1 MKKKIARRSI
11 TMNITIWFS
20 LVLVV
25 IVVLTFRIFW
35 FVSASIL
42 QKTIREY
49 LFSSVEE
56 NCDKIRFLTSMAD
69 ADPYDKDDFYIR
81 FGEGWLEVDD
91 DFLDEINEVQSAL
104 YLEDGTMIYGKNPI
118 ARDTVSQSFRDS
130 RLYKYNTYSKT
141 RYYVYDRKLTADH
154 MEGLWIRGVVP
165 LSSEEKQLNDIFGS
179 AMIYV
184 PILLA
189 VGIAGSYVTVRGAM
203 APLRRIEKVTSEI
216 TRGDDL
222 KRRIEIGEVSSELHD
237 LAASFNSML
246 DRLEH
251 SFEAEQQFTSDA
263 SHELRTPTSV
273 IMAQTEFALDR
284 ERTPEEY
291 RSALLVIA
299 RQGRRMNALIGAML
313 DYTRLELRPGN
324 YPMER
329 LDFSSVT
336 ESTARDMAMIGL
348 KNIKVETEI
357 ESGIYVCGNRMLLER
372 VVQNLID
379 NAYKYG
385 KEDGHILVR
394 LRRSQADDAL
404 ESLEK
409 PITAKE
415 SEEGG
420 SLLVQGL
427 FKAHPHTG
435 NPEKKANPEN
445 DGQIAVLMVKDDGN
459 GISHEE
465 LPRIFERF
473 YRGDPSR
480 NAAGKAYGTGLG
492 LSMVKKIV
500 EIHGGQIAVQSTVG
514 EGTVF
519 SVYLRLVDKE

>member
-1 MKKKIARRSI
+1 MKKRIARRSI

-20 LVLVV
+20 IVLVV

-69 ADPYDKDDFYIR
+69 ADPYDNDDFYIR

-104 YLEDGTMIYGKNPI
+104 YLKDGTMLYGKNPI
-118 ARDTVSQSFRDS
+118 ARETGSESFRDS
-130 RLYKYNTYSKT
+130 RLYKYNTSSND
-141 RYYVYDRKLTADH
+141 RYYIYDRKLTAGH

-184 PILLA
+184 PILLV
-189 VGIAGSYVTVRGAM
+189 VGILGSYVTVRGAM

-222 KRRIEIGEVSSELHD
+222 KRRIEIGEVSRELHD
-237 LAASFNSML
+237 LAESFNSML

-284 ERTPEEY
+284 DRTPEEY

-324 YPMER
+324 YPLER
-329 LDFSSVT
+329 LDFSAIT
-336 ESTARDMAMIGL
+336 ESTARDMAMIGFN
-348 KNIKVETEI
+348 NIQVETEI
-357 ESGIYVCGNRMLLER
+357 ESGICVCGNRMLLER

-385 KEDGHILVR
+385 KEDGHITVR
-394 LRRSQADDAL
+394 LRRSDA
-404 ESLEK
+404 EGAFET
-409 PITAKE
+409 I
-415 SEEGG
+415 EEGG
-420 SLLVQGL
+420 
-427 FKAHPHTG
+427 TG
-435 NPEKKANPEN
+435 GPFETLKKRGAEVPSEAPDN
-445 DGQIAVLMVKDDGN
+445 DGRMAVLMVEDDGN
-459 GISHEE
+459 GISQEE

-480 NAAGKAYGTGLG
+480 NASGKAYGTGLG

-500 EIHGGQIAVQSTVG
+500 EIHGGRIEVQSTVG

-519 SVYLRLVDKE
+519 SVFLKLTGTEEEMS